1 MCELYSKVAT
11 PPLEHWTKVA
21 TWLWAFVEIRIYDVF
36 FRPGGN
42 YKQNSIHSWQWRPV
56 HWYPWPDMLTCAP
69 HLEYELW
76 TNMHGCLYVYMYV
89 CVVMATVRMNAPC
102 RNATCWWPVLPM
114 RHSPWHSNDVV
125 VVVYFVHSVKFVPNL
140 GQIYVYSIT
149 QIPMHVCKHSHR
161 HMYIHTHNSKWSHKW
176 DETPCKSFF
185 HWVTPRNVTPLK
197 LQFRLLRRFDGTEG
211 PWV

>member
-76 TNMHGCLYVYMYV
+76 ANMHGCLCVYMYV

-149 QIPMHVCKHSHR
+149 QIPMHVCRHSHR
-161 HMYIHTHNSKWSHKW
+161 HMYIHT
-176 DETPCKSFF
+176 TPNGVTNKMKLPAKAFF
-185 HWVTPRNVTPLK
+185 I
-197 LQFRLLRRFDGTEG
+197 E
-211 PWV
+211 